1 MKIIDVAAAI
11 LIQRGQILIA
21 RRAAGDRLAGFWE
34 FPGGKLEAGETPRS
48 CLRREL
54 HEEFGIHTRIG
65 RFFDQ
70 TEYGDGQQAVRLLV
84 YEAAIEHGDLQPR
97 VHSAVRWVT
106 PVEMHDYRFAPAD
119 RPIVARLQTDAA
131 ALGVRNHEA
140 D

>member
-1 MKIIDVAAAI
+1 MKIISVAAAI
-11 LIQRGQILIA
+11 LIHQGQILIA

-34 FPGGKLEAGETPRS
+34 FPGGKLEADETPRS

-70 TEYGDGQQAVRLLV
+70 TEYGDAHQTIRLLV
-84 YEAAIEHGDLQPR
+84 YEAVIEHGDLQPR
-97 VHSAVRWVT
+97 VHSAIRWVT
-106 PVEMHDYRFAPAD
+106 PAEMHDYRFAPAD
-119 RPIVARLQTDAA
+119 RPIVARLQTGTAA
-131 ALGVRNHEA
+131 IGLRPHRA